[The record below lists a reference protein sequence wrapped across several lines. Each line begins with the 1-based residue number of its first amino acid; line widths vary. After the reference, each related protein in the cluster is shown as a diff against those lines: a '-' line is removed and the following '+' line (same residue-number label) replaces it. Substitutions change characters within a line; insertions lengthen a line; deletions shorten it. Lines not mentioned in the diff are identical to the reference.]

1 LLELIGAE
9 PESPEQAR
17 AALRACTRIIF
28 VGVMLGLEFARG
40 EALYRRGRT
49 LAAQLDDPNLE
60 TGLIGAFARLAN
72 FSGAYASALEAAQE
86 ALVLMPRV
94 SDPRELGEVCFAAA
108 NQLGIDGRNSDALAV
123 IDAVLAGG
131 KVNEST
137 PVPLARVLSIRGV
150 TLSNLGRLPE
160 AQMSLDRAAELLADK
175 GQVLYALTTDIMR
188 SHVSVSRSSPAGS
201 LEFIARLV
209 ARADE
214 AGSHLTRVQARGNLA
229 QVHLLAGQPDEAL
242 ALIEVAN
249 AIANETRAGM
259 VSVVFNERVRV
270 QALLARSD
278 VAAARAAA
286 DRLIASTDTPPF
298 ARTGDLLVYAEVL
311 IASDAAAE
319 RGRIEASLA
328 EADAIAQRT
337 GNLSSQAWVC
347 RARAQIARALGDE
360 AGRQRELREALRIY
374 TQMGATVWVERVTQE
389 LAP

>member
-9 PESPEQAR
+9 PESPELAR

-49 LAAQLDDPNLE
+49 LALQLDDPNLE
-60 TGLIGAFARLAN
+60 AGLIGAFARLAN

-94 SDPRELGEVCFAAA
+94 SDPRELGEVCFSAA
-108 NQLGIDGRNSDALAV
+108 NQLAIEGRNSDALAV
-123 IDAVLAGG
+123 IDAVLASG

-137 PVPLARVLSIRGV
+137 PVPLARVLSIRGM
-150 TLSNLGRLPE
+150 TLNNLGRLPE
-160 AQMSLDRAAELLADK
+160 AQVSLDRAAELLADK
-175 GQVLYALTTDIMR
+175 GQVLYALTTDVMR
-188 SHVSVSRSSPAGS
+188 SYLDIFRSSPAGS
-201 LEFIARLV
+201 LERVARLV

-214 AGSHLTRVQARGNLA
+214 AGAHLTRVQARSNLA
-229 QVHLLAGQPDEAL
+229 LAHLLAGQPDEAL
-242 ALIEVAN
+242 ALIEAAN
-249 AIANETRAGM
+249 AIVNETRAGM
-259 VSVVFNERVRV
+259 GSVGFNERVRV

-286 DRLIASTDTPPF
+286 DRLIASTDTPSF
-298 ARTGDLLVYAEVL
+298 GRTGALLVYAEAL

-328 EADAIAQRT
+328 EADAIAQRIES
-337 GNLSSQAWVC
+337 LSSQAWVC
-347 RARAQIARALGDE
+347 RVRAQLARALGDE
-360 AGRQRELREALRIY
+360 AGWQRELREALRIY
-374 TQMGATVWVERVTQE
+374 TQMGATVWVERVSQE
-389 LAP
+389 LAS